1 MTCPAGMFMVNL
13 IDLVLAVYSTLL
25 VCLVELVVIAYI
37 YGKTLEFLHLQIVLV
52 LTLISFT

>member
-1 MTCPAGMFMVNL
+1 MFMVNL

-37 YGKTLEFLHLQIVLV
+37 YGTTHEFLHLQIVLV
-52 LTLISFT
+52 